1 MPLKGASPFKG
12 QEEGA
17 EKEAVGEREEE
28 EERRRRPEGHHAC
41 YTQGLNPTSND
52 VYI

>member
-1 MPLKGASPFKG
+1 VGLGETCLLKG

-41 YTQGLNPTSND
+41 
-52 VYI
+52 VYPRLKPYI